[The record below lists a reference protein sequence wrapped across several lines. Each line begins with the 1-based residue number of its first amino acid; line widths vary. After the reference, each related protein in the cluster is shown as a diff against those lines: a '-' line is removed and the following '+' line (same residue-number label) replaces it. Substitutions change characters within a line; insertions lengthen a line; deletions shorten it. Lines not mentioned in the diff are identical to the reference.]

1 MANVP
6 ASSDKKGEDYRKLTG
21 PQKAAIIM
29 MSIDEENATKILSS
43 MDDEEIK
50 ELSNTMA
57 SLGTVNAEM
66 VERLFLDFVE
76 SMSSSGVVVGTFD
89 STEKLLL
96 KALGKDR
103 VDSIMEDIRGPA
115 GRTTWDKL
123 GNVSEEVL
131 AAFLKNEYPQTIALV
146 LSKIRPDHAAKVLA
160 VFSEELSM
168 EVIMRMLSMEAV
180 KKEVLDGV
188 EKTLRVE
195 FMSNLAKAQRRDTHE
210 VMAEIFNNFDRN
222 TESKFMGI
230 LEQKSA
236 ESAERIR
243 ALMFTFEDLKKID
256 STGIQALM
264 RVAPKDK
271 LALAM
276 KGASEPIKELF
287 YKGMSERAVKLLKED
302 MQAMGPVRL
311 KDVDEAQMAIVSI
324 AKDLA
329 AKGEIVIGGD
339 GGDDQLVY

>member
-1 MANVP
+1 MASVP
-6 ASSDKKGEDYRKLTG
+6 ATTDKKEDYRKLTG
-21 PQKAAIIM
+21 PQKAAIIL
-29 MSIDEENATKILSS
+29 MSIDEENATKILATMS
-43 MDDEEIK
+43 DEEIK

-57 SLGTVNAEM
+57 SLGTVSAEM

-89 STEKLLL
+89 STERLLM

-103 VDSIMEDIRGPA
+103 VDGIMEDIRGPA

-123 GNVSEEVL
+123 GNVNEEIL
-131 AAFLKNEYPQTIALV
+131 ATFLKNEYPQTIALV
-146 LSKIRPDHAAKVLA
+146 LSKIKADHAAKVLA
-160 VFSEELSM
+160 VFPEELATD
-168 EVIMRMLSMEAV
+168 VILRMLGMESV

-195 FMSNLAKAQRRDTHE
+195 FMSNLAKSQRRDTHE
-210 VMAEIFNNFDRN
+210 IMAEIFNNFDRA
-222 TESKFMGI
+222 TETKFMGV
-230 LEQKSA
+230 LEQKSVD
-236 ESAERIR
+236 SAERIR

-256 STGIQALM
+256 PAGIQALM

-276 KGASEPIKELF
+276 KGASETIKELF
-287 YKGMSERAVKLLKED
+287 YSGMSERAVKLLKED

-311 KDVDEAQMAIVSI
+311 KDVDEAQMAVVTI

-329 AKGEIVIGGD
+329 AKGEIVIGGE
-339 GGDDQLVY
+339 GGGDQLVY

>member
-1 MANVP
+1 MAAVP
-6 ASSDKKGEDYRKLTG
+6 ATTEKKEDYRKLSG
-21 PQKAAIIM
+21 AQKAAIVL
-29 MSIDEENATKILSS
+29 MSIDEENATKILAS
-43 MDDEEIK
+43 MTDEEIK

-57 SLGTVNAEM
+57 SLGTVSSET
-66 VERLFLDFVE
+66 VERLFLDFVD

-89 STEKLLL
+89 STERLLM

-103 VDSIMEDIRGPA
+103 VDGIMDDIRGPA

-123 GNVSEEVL
+123 GNVSEDVL
-131 AAFLKNEYPQTIALV
+131 ATFLKNEYPQTIALV
-146 LSKIRPDHAAKVLA
+146 LSKIKADHAAKVLA
-160 VFSEELSM
+160 IFSEELAAD
-168 EVIMRMLSMEAV
+168 VILRMLGMESV

-210 VMAEIFNNFDRN
+210 VMADIFNNFDRA
-222 TESKFMGI
+222 TESKFMAL
-230 LEQKSA
+230 LEEKNTD
-236 ESAERIR
+236 SAERIR

-256 STGIQALM
+256 TTGIQALM

-287 YKGMSERAVKLLKED
+287 FSGMSERASKILKED

-311 KDVDEAQMAIVSI
+311 KDVDEAQMAIVTI

-339 GGDDQLVY
+339 GGGDQLIY